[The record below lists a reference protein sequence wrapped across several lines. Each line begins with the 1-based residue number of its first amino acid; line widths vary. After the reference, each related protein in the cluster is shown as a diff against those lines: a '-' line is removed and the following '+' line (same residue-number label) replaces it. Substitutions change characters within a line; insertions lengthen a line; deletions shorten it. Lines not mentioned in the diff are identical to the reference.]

1 LQGGTQQ
8 FATDVDVTWTVHE
21 GAAGGS
27 ITSAGLYT
35 APASAGWFH
44 VVATRQSTGAI
55 KMATVIIPPV
65 TISLRRENVAATT
78 GETVPLA
85 QFVDVSGTVN
95 TGLAWAV
102 LEAAAGGGIT
112 SAGVYSAPS
121 SFGIFHVVTTSLADD
136 AITATFTMNVGA
148 LTVSINP
155 PLDTLG
161 PASVRRFEGSASAF
175 DAGVNWGVL
184 EGPAGGLMHGNDY
197 TAPNT
202 TGTFHVIATSA
213 RDSRVSATSIITV
226 VPAGFLAAANMF
238 ESRIGPT
245 ATLLSSGKVLIAGGE
260 CTIGYDW
267 DYEICTT
274 ASAEVFDPAAG
285 AFSRTGG
292 MTAARSYHTATLLP
306 NGKVLIAGGGIASA
320 ELFDPATGIFAM
332 TGSMSAVRSGHAA
345 TLLSDGR
352 VLITGGFSVD
362 SSLSTAEVYDPQT
375 GTFSP
380 AAGTHMTQ
388 PRTRHTATR
397 LTNGYVLIAGGE
409 GSDDSYTTAELFD
422 PVTGTFTATGSLSHS
437 RYASAASLLGNGTVL
452 ITGGSTAEI
461 YDPAVGGF
469 SNTGNMV
476 TARGSHTSHKLSN
489 GTVLIIGG
497 DSSADP
503 GAPWTAEI
511 YEPATGQFV
520 QTGSMTEGRV
530 RFAAVTL
537 NDGRVLVAGGT
548 SSTLTE
554 VYR

>member
-1 LQGGTQQ
+1 VIDRRPRLKANGASLSGDNTEGSLMKVSSVAATPILTADHPGTSASVRSRRRRANLTRLCVLVLLLGVASCGGGSGGASSPTFTLLPEAANVLQGGTQQ

-175 DAGVNWGVL
+175 DAGVTWGVL
-184 EGPAGGLMHGNDY
+184 EGPAGGLMHGNEY

-202 TGTFHVIATSA
+202 TGTFHIIATSA
-213 RDSRVSATSIITV
+213 RDSRVSATSIVTV
-226 VPAGFLAAANMF
+226 VPAGFLAAANML

-260 CTIGYDW
+260 CTIGWD
-267 DYEICTT
+267 DYEICPTG
-274 ASAEVFDPAAG
+274 SAEVFDPVAG

-292 MTAARSYHTATLLP
+292 MTAAR
-306 NGKVLIAGGGIASA
+306 
-320 ELFDPATGIFAM
+320 
-332 TGSMSAVRSGHAA
+332 
-345 TLLSDGR
+345 
-352 VLITGGFSVD
+352 
-362 SSLSTAEVYDPQT
+362 
-375 GTFSP
+375 
-380 AAGTHMTQ
+380 
-388 PRTRHTATR
+388 
-397 LTNGYVLIAGGE
+397 
-409 GSDDSYTTAELFD
+409 
-422 PVTGTFTATGSLSHS
+422 
-437 RYASAASLLGNGTVL
+437 
-452 ITGGSTAEI
+452 
-461 YDPAVGGF
+461 
-469 SNTGNMV
+469 
-476 TARGSHTSHKLSN
+476 
-489 GTVLIIGG
+489 
-497 DSSADP
+497 
-503 GAPWTAEI
+503 
-511 YEPATGQFV
+511 
-520 QTGSMTEGRV
+520 
-530 RFAAVTL
+530 
-537 NDGRVLVAGGT
+537 
-548 SSTLTE
+548 
-554 VYR
+554 